1 MNIDKLQKDLLKK
14 YCDKGFNT
22 SVSIAEHVNM
32 CQSTVYR
39 NLFQPQKKLTTGLLV
54 LCNYANIN
62 YKKYQEIDPKSHQ
75 YLMDVLT
82 NVWNGTDGHAKQL
95 GRLLLAAHSCKLEQ

>member
-1 MNIDKLQKDLLKK
+1 MNINKLQKDILNK
-14 YCDKGFNT
+14 CGDKGLDT
-22 SVSIAEHVNM
+22 SVAIAKKAYM

-39 NLFQPQKKLTTGLLV
+39 NLFQPQKKLTKGLIE
-54 LCNYANIN
+54 LCNYANID
-62 YKKYQEIDPKSHQ
+62 YREYQNIDPKSHQ

-82 NVWNGTDGHAKQL
+82 NVWNGTDSHAKQL

>member
-1 MNIDKLQKDLLKK
+1 MNAKAGSRAKLQDL
-14 YCDKGFNT
+14 FA
-22 SVSIAEHVNM
+22 V
-32 CQSTVYR
+32 
-39 NLFQPQKKLTTGLLV
+39 FLTKGLLV

>member
-1 MNIDKLQKDLLKK
+1 MNIYKLQKDLLKT
-14 YCDKGFNT
+14 YCDKGLDT
-22 SVSIAEHVNM
+22 SISIAKSVNM

-39 NLFQPQKKLTTGLLV
+39 NLFQPQKKLTRGLV
-54 LCNYANIN
+54 KLCNYANID
-62 YKKYQEIDPKSHQ
+62 YRKYQNIDPKSHQ

-82 NVWNGTDGHAKQL
+82 KVWNGTDGHAKQL

>member
-1 MNIDKLQKDLLKK
+1 MNINKLQKDLLKA
-14 YCDKGFNT
+14 YCDKGLDT
-22 SVSIAEHVNM
+22 STSIANTVNM

-39 NLFQPQKKLTTGLLV
+39 NLFQPQKKLTRGLV
-54 LCNYANIN
+54 ELCNYANLDYKN
-62 YKKYQEIDPKSHQ
+62 YQNIDPKSHQ

-82 NVWNGTDGHAKQL
+82 KVWNGTDGHAKQL